1 MNYIMSV
8 LASMI
13 DWIDYRLEPLMY
25 VFGVVLIFLVH
36 SFYFK
41 FYLRNKKQGRCGVSR
56 HQSHSHHTGL
66 FALLRV
72 LECIRIP
79 EHKGKKWS
87 TFSLVLWVLFFLTL
101 ILILLLALGIVYLPT
116 TDDDFPTTDL
126 SAFRRKT
133 SQSGESLVEN
143 SEQWTEILS
152 WEPRAFIYHN
162 CLVSFRNLLMD
173 LPLLLEFMRL
183 SILSFCMMQNGV
195 YRSRDTPNL
204 VLYCVLGYIHG
215 NAILDSTGSL
225 VEFACEVEITEKCCY
240 MQIESRRRF
249 HIIRSWDQD
258 GCYICSQILLVE

>member
-1 MNYIMSV
+1 M
-8 LASMI
+8 
-13 DWIDYRLEPLMY
+13 
-25 VFGVVLIFLVH
+25 FLLTFKILKLLTIKFFLKH
-36 SFYFK
+36 KLLLCTLFKRKQIKRFRIQSFYFK

-133 SQSGESLVEN
+133 SQRCYYINSL
-143 SEQWTEILS
+143 
-152 WEPRAFIYHN
+152 
-162 CLVSFRNLLMD
+162 
-173 LPLLLEFMRL
+173 
-183 SILSFCMMQNGV
+183 
-195 YRSRDTPNL
+195 
-204 VLYCVLGYIHG
+204 
-215 NAILDSTGSL
+215 
-225 VEFACEVEITEKCCY
+225 
-240 MQIESRRRF
+240 
-249 HIIRSWDQD
+249 
-258 GCYICSQILLVE
+258 